1 MEDNRTPNDLEKLI
15 HEDTSVVFNPECV
28 RKKSNISKAKKE
40 YRIDSPY
47 FSPEILLKD
56 IKTHSPK
63 LVALLDKIEELDRND
78 RREYGK
84 VFKHFIYSD
93 LKSSASGAKL
103 LASALAAKGF
113 HCGYNANLL
122 NPSKFSK
129 NKKKRDSSPMIDDD
143 SDDDDSEDDDDSD
156 DDDSDES
163 SGDEGDDENR
173 KNKPKEKIWGKIEL
187 KTPEELEEH
196 PHRNFFLLTSRGVYD
211 QAINVKL
218 KKDMLS
224 IFNKRPENI
233 DGKQCRFI
241 VMDSGY
247 KEGIDLFDIK
257 YIHIF
262 EPSLVMAD
270 QKQVIG
276 RGTRTCGQKGLDF
289 HPRRGWKLDVF
300 IYDLEIPSELK
311 HSFMDSKSAMELYM
325 KSMNLNFRII
335 QFADELEKTSVF
347 GSVDYDLNK
356 NIHTFSIPSSSDDE
370 NDEERF
376 VYNGGA
382 DISKKLNRKLRI
394 KGTNKGNITSVE
406 PIVIPQQEIVLPN
419 GIVIGQQVEHR
430 MGHEEMREHIA
441 EHFNE
446 FEWEKIKMENLCE
459 PKKEDEKQGEKEEKK
474 KCGSPT
480 SQLLKF
486 NPTQNFIRHYFTPEN
501 PLKGILLWHSVGT
514 GKTCTAIATASSN
527 YEKKGYTILWVTRS
541 TLKTDIW
548 KNMFD
553 QVCSETIREKI
564 INENLVIPEDS
575 KSRMKL
581 LSKAWSI
588 RPMSYKQFSN
598 LVSKKNEFYKALV
611 KKNGAVDPLRKTF
624 LIIDEAHKLYGG
636 DLSTLEQPDMPEF
649 HKALMNSY
657 QISGKDSV
665 KLLLMTA
672 TPITDSPMEMMRL
685 LNLCKL
691 PEEQFPTDFDT
702 FSEEYLNENGMFSS
716 SGKKKYLDQIA
727 GHISY
732 LNREKDA
739 RQFAQPV
746 IHEVKVPIAENIA
759 EIKKMDKTF
768 LKEQP
773 NEELIE
779 LEKKLEE
786 QEEQISEDLKNVDRA
801 TFNAL
806 KDQCKKA
813 NIASIPKLKTRCNTL
828 VRNHIRKLIGD
839 IKDELNE
846 MKNNIK
852 KTKREIQKRQ
862 LRKKTELANVGEY
875 VRSTPEKFDEFKETA
890 YYTLKSKCGKK
901 IKSVSDLKKSLGEH
915 PSFVAIDR
923 EIDRLNQQI
932 HDQKQELK
940 NNLVSYQKRIEEIKK
955 LLKTYDLNTLEKQ
968 VIRSTLRSERVK
980 MRKINTANT
989 RKANQRIRDYNKQI
1003 NDLKREREYEYKDLR
1018 KTVKKRIKEEKAIE
1032 KKNEKEA
1039 AAIRKSLR
1047 KQEDFREEI
1056 TDEKIKTMIEDAAKT
1071 IETEME
1077 EETGA
1082 INKIKEE
1089 KEAEKLRKKVAKEEI
1104 RKTKKAAKE
1113 EEMLRKKREKEELR
1127 KTKKAEKKAAKE
1139 EEMLRKKKEKEELRK
1154 TKKAEKERERLQKK
1168 MNKTRKNG

>member
-1 MEDNRTPNDLEKLI
+1 
-15 HEDTSVVFNPECV
+15 
-28 RKKSNISKAKKE
+28 
-40 YRIDSPY
+40 
-47 FSPEILLKD
+47 
-56 IKTHSPK
+56 
-63 LVALLDKIEELDRND
+63 
-78 RREYGK
+78 
-84 VFKHFIYSD
+84 
-93 LKSSASGAKL
+93 
-103 LASALAAKGF
+103 
-113 HCGYNANLL
+113 
-122 NPSKFSK
+122 
-129 NKKKRDSSPMIDDD
+129 
-143 SDDDDSEDDDDSD
+143 
-156 DDDSDES
+156 
-163 SGDEGDDENR
+163 
-173 KNKPKEKIWGKIEL
+173 
-187 KTPEELEEH
+187 
-196 PHRNFFLLTSRGVYD
+196 
-211 QAINVKL
+211 
-218 KKDMLS
+218 
-224 IFNKRPENI
+224 
-233 DGKQCRFI
+233 
-241 VMDSGY
+241 
-247 KEGIDLFDIK
+247 
-257 YIHIF
+257 
-262 EPSLVMAD
+262 
-270 QKQVIG
+270 
-276 RGTRTCGQKGLDF
+276 
-289 HPRRGWKLDVF
+289 
-300 IYDLEIPSELK
+300 
-311 HSFMDSKSAMELYM
+311 
-325 KSMNLNFRII
+325 
-335 QFADELEKTSVF
+335 
-347 GSVDYDLNK
+347 
-356 NIHTFSIPSSSDDE
+356 
-370 NDEERF
+370 
-376 VYNGGA
+376 
-382 DISKKLNRKLRI
+382 
-394 KGTNKGNITSVE
+394 
-406 PIVIPQQEIVLPN
+406 
-419 GIVIGQQVEHR
+419 
-430 MGHEEMREHIA
+430 MREHIA

-459 PKKEDEKQGEKEEKK
+459 PKKEDEKTGEKSDKK
-474 KCGSPT
+474 SGSPT

-581 LSKAWSI
+581 LSKSWSI

-598 LVSKKNEFYKALV
+598 LVSKKNDLYKALV
-611 KKNGAVDPLRKTF
+611 KKNGVVDPLRKTF

-636 DLSTLEQPDMPEF
+636 DLSSLEQPDMPEF
-649 HKALMNSY
+649 HRALMNSY

-702 FSEEYLNENGMFSS
+702 FSEEYLNENGKFST

-759 EIKKMDKTF
+759 EIKKLDKTF

-786 QEEQISEDLKNVDRA
+786 QEEQISEDLKNVDSA

-813 NIASIPKLKTRCNTL
+813 KIASIPKLKTRCNMM

-839 IKDELNE
+839 IKEELNE

-862 LRKKTELANVGEY
+862 LSRKRELANVGEY
-875 VRSTPEKFDEFKETA
+875 VKSTPEKFEEFKETA

-915 PSFVAIDR
+915 PSFVTIDR
-923 EIDRLNQQI
+923 EMERLNQQI

-940 NNLVSYQKRIEEIKK
+940 NNLGSYQKRIEEIKK

-980 MRKINTANT
+980 MRKLNTANT
-989 RKANQRIRDYNKQI
+989 RKANQRIRDCNKQI

-1018 KTVKKRIKEEKAIE
+1018 KTVNKRIKEEKAIE
-1032 KKNEKEA
+1032 KKKEKEA

-1047 KQEDFREEI
+1047 KQNDFREEI

-1071 IETEME
+1071 IDAEME
-1077 EETGA
+1077 KEAEA
-1082 INKIKEE
+1082 INKLKEE
-1089 KEAEKLRKKVAKEEI
+1089 KEEEKLRKKVAKEEI
-1104 RKTKKAAKE
+1104 RKTKKAEKE
-1113 EEMLRKKREKEELR
+1113 QEMLRKKREKEELR

-1139 EEMLRKKKEKEELRK
+1139 EEMKHKKKEKEELRK